1 MIGTLSFLRKRFFLI
16 DEKYE
21 HYICRLI
28 FINLTN
34 ELLVRLRTVN
44 SKFGLYQ
51 NFIYICKVIIMRII
65 GKKTILKIQ
74 KKNIGNRK
82 LCAEIDK
89 LINDLEKFNPGEEN
103 INDIRN
109 DADCVHSDGFYFFD
123 INIHRTL
130 ILIEFDDDGEA
141 TILWAGTHQEYEATF
156 KNNKLTIEKWLR
168 KNGYIE

>member
-1 MIGTLSFLRKRFFLI
+1 
-16 DEKYE
+16 
-21 HYICRLI
+21 
-28 FINLTN
+28 
-34 ELLVRLRTVN
+34 
-44 SKFGLYQ
+44 
-51 NFIYICKVIIMRII
+51 MRII

-89 LINDLEKFNPGEEN
+89 LINDLEKFSPGEEN